1 MSSGGRRILLTEVGS
16 DLGSLLAQ
24 RLELDPGVETIVAV
38 DSAPPRRPLG
48 RTEFVRAQ
56 PDPAR
61 LAPILRAARIDT
73 LIDIGLVS
81 QLRSGWVRPQAAGAW
96 SPTLA
101 AQDVPEVRKLVFA
114 SSAHGYGF
122 GPAPAF
128 FSEEM
133 PCPMPSEP
141 GLQRQVLEAEQRV
154 KRLAGQEPG
163 RSLTIL
169 RLAEDIGPGSAGPHM
184 ALLGLP
190 AIPSILGFD
199 PRWQLVEQHDVAGA
213 LVHAALNE
221 IPGTYNVAGD
231 GVLALS
237 ELASLLGKPLLPIL
251 PPIGTDRA
259 LAALRRLGLPAPVE
273 LVRALRFGRGL
284 DNRRLK
290 STGYAYRFTS
300 REALIRMRDRQ
311 QEPELLQGTLQQ
323 GFSGAPAP
331 VRQPARPLP

>member
-73 LIDIGLVS
+73 VIDIGLVS
-81 QLRSGWVRPQAAGAW
+81 QLRSGWVRPQAADT
-96 SPTLA
+96 SPPMLA
-101 AQDVPEVRKLVFA
+101 AQHVPEVRKLVFA

-133 PCPMPSEP
+133 PCSMPSEP
-141 GLQRQVLEAEQRV
+141 GLQRQVLEAEERV
-154 KRLAGQEPG
+154 RRLAGRDRG

-169 RLAEDIGPGSAGPHM
+169 RLAEDIGPDSAGPHM
-184 ALLGLP
+184 GLLGLP

-213 LVHAALNE
+213 VVHAV
-221 IPGTYNVAGD
+221 VAGD

-300 REALIRMRDRQ
+300 REAVIRMRDRQ
-311 QEPELLQGTLQQ
+311 QEPELVQGTLQQ
-323 GFSGAPAP
+323 GSAGAAAP
-331 VRQPARPLP
+331 VSHPARPLP